1 VIRAVGCL
9 PPGAPHRVVIP
20 GNGLPSPLIGKYSLT
35 YGKECLLGDWTRR
48 TILSRL
54 RMGPKSV
61 AQIAAKMKVSRP
73 AVSQGLKILLEAR
86 LVQREIS
93 GRQTFYRLDQRGL
106 EDARTYIEGLE
117 YVIEKFGNR
126 GAGRR

>member
-1 VIRAVGCL
+1 MARNVFWA
-9 PPGAPHRVVIP
+9 
-20 GNGLPSPLIGKYSLT
+20 
-35 YGKECLLGDWTRR
+35 LGDWTRR

-61 AQIAAKMKVSRP
+61 AEIAAKMKVSRP
-73 AVSQGLKILLEAR
+73 AVSEGLKILLEAR
-86 LVQREIS
+86 LVQREIR